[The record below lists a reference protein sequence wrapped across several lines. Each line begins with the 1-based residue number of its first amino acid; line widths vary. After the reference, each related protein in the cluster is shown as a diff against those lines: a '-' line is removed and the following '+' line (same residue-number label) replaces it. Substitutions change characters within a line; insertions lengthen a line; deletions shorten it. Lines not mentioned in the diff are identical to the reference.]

1 MSQHD
6 WRSFLILSLNTKDEK
21 LLSELFELFLTREER
36 NSLEGRYSI
45 IKALIEQKQPQR
57 QISEELNVSIAKIT
71 RGSNELKGISPKLKR
86 YLLTHL
92 T

>member
-6 WRSFLILSLNTKDEK
+6 WRNFLNLCLNTKDEK
-21 LLSELFELFLTREER
+21 LLSELFELFLTREEKD
-36 NSLEGRYSI
+36 SLEGRYAI
-45 IKALIEQKQPQR
+45 IKALMEHEKPQR
-57 QISEELNVSIAKIT
+57 KISEDLNVSIAKIT

-86 YLLTHL
+86 YLLAYL